1 MSKLMTPYGLVDL
14 VTGEGMERIPVG
26 AVIRKLSKM
35 QRFGGYWYNA
45 LTVAQHSIA
54 VHELIVREGDL
65 GVDGGLYHDF
75 GEYLTGDIPSPVI
88 ALSAEFKRERERLNK
103 LFIDAV
109 MGWHCAYLPACV
121 ADADSR
127 IARAEMK
134 TLRFDGFADLND
146 PTAEAAVTLVS
157 SMDYGNVLGYYHSK
171 GFNVFL

>member
-54 VHELIVREGDL
+54 VHELIVREGDWGL
-65 GVDGGLYHDF
+65 TGGLYHDF
-75 GEYLTGDIPSPVI
+75 SEYLTGDIPSPVI
-88 ALSAEFKRERERLNK
+88 ALSPHFKHAHDRLSSMFVSK
-103 LFIDAV
+103 VLGDHAI
-109 MGWHCAYLPACV
+109 CSEV

-134 TLRFDGFADLND
+134 ALRFDGFTNLND
-146 PTAEAAVTLVS
+146 YFAEKVVALAS
-157 SMDYGNVLGYYHSK
+157 SMDYEEVLSYYRSK
-171 GFNVFL
+171 GFNVVL